1 MTIEAPSGCTFPPY
15 SHAAKNNAPFEMKKW
30 IFGLTLIMIVAGVT
44 AFFYARL
51 NVTDYRF
58 DVKSDAIKAPVE
70 VIFDDM
76 AVPHIYAENEK
87 DAMHALGYVH
97 ASERLWQMDLLRRA
111 GAGELSELLGA
122 EMVENDQY
130 LRSLGMRE
138 AAVRTAAAFEAD
150 APAEIQA
157 AMGAYLSGINAFIG
171 LDKRPF
177 EYQLLGEDP
186 RPFTTQDVYCA
197 TGFMAYSFAIHL
209 KTEPILDWMKHNL
222 GQVYWDDLALGQDGF
237 TRIPLR
243 VDSTRAPGCFR
254 IVLAG

>member
-1 MTIEAPSGCTFPPY
+1 
-15 SHAAKNNAPFEMKKW
+15 MKKW
-30 IFGLTLIMIVAGVT
+30 IFGLTMVAIVAGLT
-44 AFFYARL
+44 AFFYTQL

-237 TRIPLR
+237 TRIPMS
-243 VDSTRAPGCFR
+243 VDSTR
-254 IVLAG
+254 VLRDASGLSSRADAIG